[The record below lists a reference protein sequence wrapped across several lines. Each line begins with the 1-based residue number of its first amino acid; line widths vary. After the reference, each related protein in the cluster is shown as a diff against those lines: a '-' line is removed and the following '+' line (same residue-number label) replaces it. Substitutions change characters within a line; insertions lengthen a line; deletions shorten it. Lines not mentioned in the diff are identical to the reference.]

1 MERTVT
7 VVPEDGLHARPA
19 TTFVEAASSFDAE
32 ITVKA
37 AADTRPPVAADSI
50 LGVTGLGAR
59 HGDEVT
65 LHAEGPDAE
74 PALDALE
81 SIITTPA
88 GESDLADDTTA

>member
-19 TTFVEAASSFDAE
+19 TTFVEAASNFDAE
-32 ITVKA
+32 ITVEA

-50 LGVTGLGAR
+50 LGVTGLGVR
-59 HGDEVT
+59 RGDEVT
-65 LHAEGPDAE
+65 LHAEGPEAE

-81 SIITTPA
+81 NVITTPA
-88 GESDLADDTTA
+88 GESDLAGDATA